1 MLKKKPSQTVFLIL
15 IQCYIDRLH
24 FFLFTL
30 ESGRNR
36 SNPEKTHRFTWRT
49 NPTQTGRSPRLKATS
64 LCCEAT
70 VLITEL
76 PLTIRDAWFGA
87 DAVIRLMCIMHPY
100 SEGLWRFLKA
110 QKIMIK
116 KTFTDLFPITHRV
129 LVNAGHTGEVRLYP
143 TPEATGMALL
153 LPLLLGNDLVWK
165 SRVKYQSS
173 ISQLSS
179 KCTTIHPQADATFSY
194 HVQWSLETSG
204 PSRPSEWLPLWT
216 EIWTHT
222 HTHTIRTWSIWQTS

>member
-36 SNPEKTHRFTWRT
+36 SNPEKTHRFTQRT
-49 NPTQTGRSPRLKATS
+49 TPTQTGRRPRPKATS
-64 LCCEAT
+64 FCCEAT

-76 PLTIRDAWFGA
+76 PLTSRDAWFGA

-100 SEGLWRFLKA
+100 SEGLWRFFKA
-110 QKIMIK
+110 QK
-116 KTFTDLFPITHRV
+116 DLFPITHHV

-153 LPLLLGNDLVWK
+153 LPLLLGNDLV
-165 SRVKYQSS
+165 
-173 ISQLSS
+173 
-179 KCTTIHPQADATFSY
+179 
-194 HVQWSLETSG
+194 
-204 PSRPSEWLPLWT
+204 
-216 EIWTHT
+216 
-222 HTHTIRTWSIWQTS
+222 